1 MQIKFLLKERIKIK
15 RIALLG
21 NPNVGK
27 STIFNALT
35 GMHQH
40 TGNWTGKTVETA
52 KGYFS
57 YDNKKFEIAD
67 LPGTYSLYSHS
78 KDEEVAADYIIN
90 KNPDLTLIVA
100 DATNLERNFYL
111 VFQTLELTKNVLL
124 CITLTDEAERKG
136 IKINTEII
144 AETLKIPVVCVCGR
158 KKKTILSLKKS
169 VADFSYSQTEEK
181 GFLTSEKA
189 WEAVLKS
196 EELYEKCVIITNRN
210 YNQRDRKTDS
220 ILTSKLFGF
229 PIMLAFTALIFYIT
243 LKGANYPSQLL
254 SSFFNSLT
262 DDVFRL
268 LTYIKLHPSII
279 DMITNGVYKTLTWV
293 ISVMLPPMA
302 IFFPLFTLLEDL
314 GYLPRIAFNLDNCFK
329 KCGSCGKQALTMCMG
344 LGCNAVGIT
353 GARII
358 SSERER
364 LIAILTNT
372 FVPCNGRFPTLIALI
387 AMFFTV
393 NMKEPLKSIVASLFL
408 LGVIFFGIILT
419 FLISFLLSKTL
430 LKGKSSSFILELPP
444 YRRPQLGK
452 IIIRSVLDRTL
463 FVLGRAIAVAAPA
476 GLVIWLTA
484 NFTIGNSSLLQHI
497 TDFLNPLG
505 TALGMDGVILT
516 AFVLGFPANE
526 IVIPVMLMAYLAT
539 GSITEYT
546 SLFELKN
553 ILTANGWT
561 SLTAICTMI
570 FSLAH
575 FPCSTTLLTIKK
587 ETKSIFWSFISFV
600 LPTLTGVIICFIIAT
615 IWRIFA

>member
-1 MQIKFLLKERIKIK
+1 MIKIK
-15 RIALLG
+15 KIALLG

-52 KGYFS
+52 KGYFFCNNN
-57 YDNKKFEIAD
+57 NKYEITD

-78 KDEEVAADYIIN
+78 RDEEVATDYIVN
-90 KNPDLTLIVA
+90 QKPDLTVIVA

-111 VFQTLELTKNVLL
+111 VFQALELTKNILL
-124 CITLTDEAERKG
+124 CITLTDEAKRKG
-136 IKINTEII
+136 IEINTQII
-144 AETLKIPVVCVCGR
+144 AETLGIPVISVCGR
-158 KKKTILSLKKS
+158 KKKTIIELKKS
-169 VADFSYSQTEEK
+169 IDSFSYSVTEEK
-181 GFLTSEKA
+181 GELTAKKAWQAVLESEK
-189 WEAVLKS
+189 
-196 EELYEKCVIITNRN
+196 LYEKCVKITNEN
-210 YNQRDRKTDS
+210 YNKKDRKTDS

-229 PIMLAFTALIFYIT
+229 PVMLAFTALIFYIT
-243 LKGANYPSQLL
+243 LKGANYPSKLL
-254 SSFFNSLT
+254 SDFFNSAT
-262 DDVFRL
+262 DEIRFFFE
-268 LTYIKLHPSII
+268 YFKLPEAIVNMLV
-279 DMITNGVYKTLTWV
+279 DGVYKTLTWV
-293 ISVMLPPMA
+293 IAVMLPPMA
-302 IFFPLFTLLEDL
+302 IFFPLFTLMEDL

-344 LGCNAVGIT
+344 LGCNAVGVT
-353 GARII
+353 GTRII

-393 NMKEPLKSIVASLFL
+393 NMKEPLKSIASSLLL
-408 LGVIFFGIILT
+408 LGVIVFGIVLT
-419 FLISFLLSKTL
+419 FLISALLSKTL

-444 YRRPQLGK
+444 YRRPQIGK

-463 FVLGRAIAVAAPA
+463 FVLGRAVAVAAPA
-476 GLVIWLTA
+476 GLIIWLLA
-484 NFTIGNSSLLQHI
+484 NISIGNASLLKHI
-497 TDFLNPLG
+497 TDFMNPFGKLI
-505 TALGMDGVILT
+505 GMDGVILT
-516 AFVLGFPANE
+516 AFILGFPANE

-539 GSITEYT
+539 GSITEYN

-561 SLTAICTMI
+561 TLTAVCTMI

-575 FPCSTTLLTIKK
+575 FPCSTTLLTVKK

-600 LPTLTGVIICFIIAT
+600 LPTLTGIIICFIIAT
-615 IWRIFA
+615 VWRIFV